1 MGLAWRTVDLVLAGD
16 RRAGRSLAELRERL
30 EVDRCD
36 GLRYLADA
44 IDVMLAIR
52 AGRLDDAE
60 ALAAQCYEL
69 GLDVGDLDALGW
81 YGGQLVAIRWLQG
94 RGDELLPLV
103 RDIVNS
109 TTIAEPA
116 AGFVAAV
123 AALAASSGDRPA
135 AQAAIACLRADGL
148 RTVASSSSW
157 SATMLGVCEAAHLLG
172 DVDAAA
178 EAYELLE
185 PFADLPV
192 FCSIGVA
199 SYGSAHR
206 PLALAAW
213 TMGDLD
219 RAVEHLEAAL
229 VAELAAGDGP
239 WHTMALAAL
248 ADVLDERDG
257 PGDRPRAAELR
268 RTAVAAARQ
277 LGMARRAAE
286 WERRSAAATEC
297 RRDGRVWTIR
307 VGARTAVVPHSVGM
321 EYLMT
326 LLANPD
332 VEISAVS
339 LASEHTMA
347 RRGEPAEVLLDARAA
362 ASYRQRIAELRSEID
377 DADAWADLER
387 AARARLELE
396 AVLDE
401 LRRASGLG
409 GRSRS
414 FGDDAERARVSV
426 HKALKRA
433 LRMIAEVDPVLGAE
447 LASRTVTGMRCVY
460 RTA

>member
-1 MGLAWRTVDLVLAGD
+1 MTAAPP
-16 RRAGRSLAELRERL
+16 RSLAELRERL

-52 AGRLDDAE
+52 AGRLDEAE

-123 AALAASSGDRPA
+123 AALAASAGDRPA

-178 EAYELLE
+178 EAYELLA

-199 SYGSAHR
+199 LVRLGPPPAGARGVDDGR
-206 PLALAAW
+206 PRSGRRAPRGGARGRARRRR
-213 TMGDLD
+213 
-219 RAVEHLEAAL
+219 RAVAH
-229 VAELAAGDGP
+229 
-239 WHTMALAAL
+239 
-248 ADVLDERDG
+248 DG
-257 PGDRPRAAELR
+257 PGSAGRRPR
-268 RTAVAAARQ
+268 
-277 LGMARRAAE
+277 RA
-286 WERRSAAATEC
+286 
-297 RRDGRVWTIR
+297 G
-307 VGARTAVVPHSVGM
+307 
-321 EYLMT
+321 
-326 LLANPD
+326 
-332 VEISAVS
+332 
-339 LASEHTMA
+339 
-347 RRGEPAEVLLDARAA
+347 
-362 ASYRQRIAELRSEID
+362 
-377 DADAWADLER
+377 
-387 AARARLELE
+387 RAR
-396 AVLDE
+396 
-401 LRRASGLG
+401 
-409 GRSRS
+409 
-414 FGDDAERARVSV
+414 
-426 HKALKRA
+426 
-433 LRMIAEVDPVLGAE
+433 
-447 LASRTVTGMRCVY
+447 
-460 RTA
+460 